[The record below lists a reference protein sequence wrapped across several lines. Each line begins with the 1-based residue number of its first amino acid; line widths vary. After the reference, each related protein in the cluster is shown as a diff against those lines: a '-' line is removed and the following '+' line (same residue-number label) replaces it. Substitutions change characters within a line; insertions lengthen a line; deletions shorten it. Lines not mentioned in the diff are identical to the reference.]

1 MSSVSLASLCPSRDC
16 AVPTEVI
23 AATQAE
29 GRCSTLILMADEARV
44 LSAEELETLPM
55 GERQRLAAESI
66 VSDLADVDS
75 DFVARARRRGR
86 ELLEERGIDLP
97 PA

>member
-1 MSSVSLASLCPSRDC
+1 
-16 AVPTEVI
+16 
-23 AATQAE
+23 
-29 GRCSTLILMADEARV
+29 MADEGRV

-86 ELLEERGIDLP
+86 ELLEARGIDLP

>member
-1 MSSVSLASLCPSRDC
+1 
-16 AVPTEVI
+16 
-23 AATQAE
+23 
-29 GRCSTLILMADEARV
+29 V
-44 LSAEELETLPM
+44 LSAEEFESLPM
-55 GERQRLAAESI
+55 GERQLLAAESI
-66 VSDLADVDS
+66 VSDLADVDA

>member
-1 MSSVSLASLCPSRDC
+1 M
-16 AVPTEVI
+16 
-23 AATQAE
+23 
-29 GRCSTLILMADEARV
+29 
-44 LSAEELETLPM
+44 LSAEEFETLSM
-55 GERQRLAAESI
+55 GERQLLAAESI
-66 VSDLADVDS
+66 VSDLADVDA